1 MAVDTEHLESY
12 GIVDMMKTMT
22 HISFEGVGLTR
33 EERANIRK
41 LFENMDIRTCDVRG
55 TEAMMKNLDAIR
67 KLAKDYPSKDGDDA
81 KASIFILDSLSAL
94 KDIDK

>member
-12 GIVDMMKTMT
+12 GIVDMMTTMP

-41 LFENMDIRTCDVRG
+41 LFENMDIRTCDIRG
-55 TEAMMKNLDAIR
+55 IEAMMKNLDVIR
-67 KLAKDYPSKDGDDA
+67 KLD
-81 KASIFILDSLSAL
+81 
-94 KDIDK
+94 